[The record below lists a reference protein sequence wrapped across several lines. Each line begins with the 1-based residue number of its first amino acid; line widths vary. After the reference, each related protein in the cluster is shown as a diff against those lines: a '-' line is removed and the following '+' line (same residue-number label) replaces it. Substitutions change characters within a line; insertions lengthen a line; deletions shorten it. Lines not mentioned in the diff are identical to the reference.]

1 MIRALYTSENALL
14 TQQNGVDSISNNIS
28 NINTIGYKRTRPTFA
43 SLFSQTMKA
52 GTATT
57 NPMQIGL
64 GSILSSTDTIL
75 TQGELMNTD
84 KTTDVALEGKG
95 FFTLLNPNAQQK
107 GAYYFTRAGDFSF
120 DADNN
125 LVNPEGYKVVGWL
138 AQPAVSG
145 EGFEIPKDETTGI
158 PTGDVEPINIANY
171 ESVPAVSSTYIRFKA
186 NLNGG
191 DSVKEYSAA
200 EGDKNFDVLFDSNGH
215 SLDVQDGNN
224 FKVSYDNGNTWHTYE
239 YDSNGSVSQGAEGF
253 TTLGDLV
260 NLMNS
265 DMSNDGVNAAAEV
278 NNGSIEIRNNSTT
291 DNLNIKV
298 QPATDENQKLTTIIS
313 NLNQVIA
320 PSKTASTQQVNVAT
334 HIVHSF
340 FYDSSGEKHK
350 IDIVFKK
357 IATNRWSYEAVL
369 PDGGGSLTNNTGVI
383 TFDNNGGLSED
394 VTSPTIGVKLNSGY
408 QPTQLTLNL
417 WDTDSGSY
425 EGNQYSGLTQFALDS
440 DTSFQDQDGSPSGRL
455 EKVNIDYQGNIVG
468 SYSNG
473 KSYSIA
479 QLAVST
485 FTNPQGLKRIG
496 NTMFALTQNVD
507 NKDILASNGYI
518 GVANKDGRGSII
530 SSHLEMSNVDLS
542 KELTDLIV
550 YQRAFQADSKGVTT
564 ADEIIQTAIQ
574 LKR

>member
-1 MIRALYTSENALL
+1 MIRALYTSGNALL
-14 TQQNGVDSISNNIS
+14 IQQNGVDSISNNIS

-43 SLFSQTMKA
+43 SLFSQTIKA
-52 GTATT
+52 GTTTT
-57 NPMQIGL
+57 NPMQVGL
-64 GSILSSTDTIL
+64 GSTLSSTDTIL
-75 TQGELMNTD
+75 TQGDLTPTE
-84 KTTDVALEGKG
+84 KVTDVALEGKG
-95 FFTLLNPNAQQK
+95 FFTLLDPNVKK
-107 GAYYFTRAGDFSF
+107 GSAYYFTRAGDFSF

-145 EGFEIPKDETTGI
+145 EGFAIPKDETTGI
-158 PTGDVEPINIANY
+158 PTGDVEPINITNY

-215 SLDVQDGNN
+215 SLNVQDGNN

-239 YDSNGSVSQGAEGF
+239 YDSNGSVSKGAEGF

-265 DMSNDGVNAAAEV
+265 DLSKDNIDAKATI
-278 NNGSIEIRNNSTT
+278 NNGSIEVQNNNTAGDLIIR
-291 DNLNIKV
+291 V
-298 QPATDENQKLTTIIS
+298 QPGNNENQKLTTIIS

-357 IATNRWSYEAVL
+357 IASNKWSYEATL
-369 PDGGGSLTNNTGVI
+369 PDGGGKLSNNTGTI

-440 DTSFQDQDGSPSGRL
+440 DTSFQDQDGSPSGHL

-507 NKDILASNGYI
+507 NKDVLASNGYI
-518 GVANKDGRGSII
+518 GVANKEGRGSII